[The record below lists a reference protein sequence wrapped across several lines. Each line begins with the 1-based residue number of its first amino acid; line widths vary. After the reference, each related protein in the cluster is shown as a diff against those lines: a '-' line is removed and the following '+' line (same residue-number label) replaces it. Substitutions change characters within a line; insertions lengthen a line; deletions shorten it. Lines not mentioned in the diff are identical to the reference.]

1 MYQQTLYKII
11 EPIKP
16 HVIKRLNKSKKW
28 EYGYNKEHD
37 IIVISRTGQIG
48 EIYEIQNLVIA
59 LPLEDNPYKRS
70 GKKEDQY
77 WEKFQPR
84 KELKNI

>member
-1 MYQQTLYKII
+1 MYKQTLYKVV

-37 IIVISRTGQIG
+37 LIVISRTGQIG
-48 EIYEIQNLVIA
+48 EIYEIQNLTIA
-59 LPLEDNPYKRS
+59 LPLEDKPKVEE
-70 GKKEDQY
+70 KKEKSFKGFA
-77 WEKFQPR
+77 EGRSK
-84 KELKNI
+84 